1 MGSGASSSKVVP
13 ELSDLSALKDADAKL
28 AAVAPSVPMKFSSFG
43 PHEFVVDLPEGVN
56 LPPCK
61 DDHDHH
67 VRNLVGYLR
76 KIRRS
81 PRKLVDKVQRKRSSD
96 ELRSEEEEKRMVWT
110 ETTET
115 RDASEPH

>member
-13 ELSDLSALKDADAKL
+13 ELSDLSAPQKDADL
-28 AAVAPSVPMKFSSFG
+28 ARAQSIVPMNFSSFG
-43 PHEFVVDLPEGVN
+43 PHELVVDLPHGVN

-81 PRKLVDKVQRKRSSD
+81 PRKLVDKVQKKRSSD
-96 ELRSEEEEKRMVWT
+96 EIRSEEEEKRMVWT

-115 RDASEPH
+115 RDQSEPH